1 MTTSFSTKSNQNI
14 EDPLYRLLFSDE
26 NEVKTEDK
34 TPSKSTKQIKKEK
47 PIIKKNKPVE
57 KTIDKI
63 EDKPL
68 TSKQTI
74 DNVKEIEEPKEEIQ
88 IEQKEEQIEFNPI
101 VIKPETDLD
110 VNNKSSILEHLVYNL
125 NKLKLPYKI
134 KTFGYHNKE
143 DDFIT
148 TEYTVID
155 DNSKN
160 TILIVH
166 LTKKQIRY
174 QVPSHQKENKKLSK
188 FAKNFQKQLKFTWLE
203 WF

>member
-1 MTTSFSTKSNQNI
+1 MTTAFSTKSNQNI

-26 NEVKTEDK
+26 DEVKTEDK
-34 TPSKSTKQIKKEK
+34 SPSKSTKQIKKEK
-47 PIIKKNKPVE
+47 PIIKKDKPVE

-63 EDKPL
+63 EEKPL
-68 TSKQTI
+68 TNNQTVN
-74 DNVKEIEEPKEEIQ
+74 DEPEKET
-88 IEQKEEQIEFNPI
+88 IEFNPI

-125 NKLKLPYKI
+125 NKLKIPHKI

-143 DDFIT
+143 DEFIT

-166 LTKKQIRY
+166 LTKKQVRY
-174 QVPSHQKENKKLSK
+174 QIPSHQKENKKLSK
-188 FAKNFQKQLKFTWLE
+188 FAKDFQKQLKFTWLE

>member
-1 MTTSFSTKSNQNI
+1 MTTAFSTKSNQNI

-26 NEVKTEDK
+26 DEVKTEDK
-34 TPSKSTKQIKKEK
+34 SPSKSTKQIKKEK
-47 PIIKKNKPVE
+47 PVE
-57 KTIDKI
+57 KTINKI
-63 EDKPL
+63 EEKPL
-68 TSKQTI
+68 TSKQTV
-74 DNVKEIEEPKEEIQ
+74 DDVKEIEEPKNTIQ
-88 IEQKEEQIEFNPI
+88 DKPEKETIEFNPI
-101 VIKPETDLD
+101 VIKPKTDLD

-125 NKLKLPYKI
+125 NKLKIPHKI

-166 LTKKQIRY
+166 LTKKQVRY

-188 FAKNFQKQLKFTWLE
+188 FAKDFQKKLKFTWLE

>member
-1 MTTSFSTKSNQNI
+1 MTTAFSTKSNQNI

-26 NEVKTEDK
+26 DEVKTEDK
-34 TPSKSTKQIKKEK
+34 SKNESISKQIEEK
-47 PIIKKNKPVE
+47 PSTIKPKVEKIKKDKPIEQTKVE
-57 KTIDKI
+57 QKI
-63 EDKPL
+63 EE
-68 TSKQTI
+68 T
-74 DNVKEIEEPKEEIQ
+74 KEAIQDEPEKET
-88 IEQKEEQIEFNPI
+88 IEFNPI

-125 NKLKLPYKI
+125 NKLKIPHKI

-143 DDFIT
+143 DEFIT
-148 TEYTVID
+148 TEYTIID

-166 LTKKQIRY
+166 LNKKQVRY
-174 QVPSHQKENKKLSK
+174 QIPSHQKENKKLSK
-188 FAKNFQKQLKFTWLE
+188 FAKDFQKQLKFTWLE

>member
-26 NEVKTEDK
+26 DEVKIEDK
-34 TPSKSTKQIKKEK
+34 TPSKSTKQIEEK
-47 PIIKKNKPVE
+47 PSTIKPKVEKIKKDKPVE
-57 KTIDKI
+57 QTKFEQKI
-63 EDKPL
+63 
-68 TSKQTI
+68 
-74 DNVKEIEEPKEEIQ
+74 KENKEAIQDEPK
-88 IEQKEEQIEFNPI
+88 KETIEFNPI

-125 NKLKLPYKI
+125 NKIKIPHTI
-134 KTFGYHNKE
+134 KTFGYHTT

-174 QVPSHQKENKKLSK
+174 QVPNHQKENKKLSK
-188 FAKNFQKQLKFTWLE
+188 FAKDFQKQLKFTWLE

>member
-1 MTTSFSTKSNQNI
+1 MTTAFSTKSNQNI

-26 NEVKTEDK
+26 DENKTENK
-34 TPSKSTKQIKKEK
+34 STPKSTKKIEKEK
-47 PIIKKNKPVE
+47 PIIKKDKHVK

-63 EDKPL
+63 EKKPL
-68 TSKQTI
+68 TSKQTV
-74 DNVKEIEEPKEEIQ
+74 DDVKEIEEPKKEIQ
-88 IEQKEEQIEFNPI
+88 VEEKEETIEFNPI

-110 VNNKSSILEHLVYNL
+110 ANNKSSILEHLVYNL
-125 NKLKLPYKI
+125 NKLKIPHKI
-134 KTFGYHNKE
+134 KNFGYHNKE
-143 DDFIT
+143 DEFIT

-155 DNSKN
+155 ENSKN

-166 LTKKQIRY
+166 LTKKQVRY
-174 QVPSHQKENKKLSK
+174 QIPSHQKENKKLSK

>member
-14 EDPLYRLLFSDE
+14 EDPLYRLLFSEDE
-26 NEVKTEDK
+26 EQEQQKQKIEE
-34 TPSKSTKQIKKEK
+34 SKPIKKDQTTIQK
-47 PIIKKNKPVE
+47 IKKDE
-57 KTIDKI
+57 QKTIDI
-63 EDKPL
+63 
-68 TSKQTI
+68 QF
-74 DNVKEIEEPKEEIQ
+74 EIQ
-88 IEQKEEQIEFNPI
+88 IDEPKIEPIEEKIEFNTI
-101 VIKPETDLD
+101 VIKPETELD
-110 VNNKSSILEHLVYNL
+110 ANNKSSILEHLVYNL
-125 NKLKLPYKI
+125 NKLKIPHTI
-134 KTFGYHNKE
+134 KTFGYHTK

-155 DNSKN
+155 ELSKN

-188 FAKNFQKQLKFTWLE
+188 FAKEFQKQLKYTWLE

>member
-1 MTTSFSTKSNQNI
+1 MTTAFSTKSNQNI

-26 NEVKTEDK
+26 DEVKIEDK
-34 TPSKSTKQIKKEK
+34 PPSKSTKQIKKEK
-47 PIIKKNKPVE
+47 PIIKKDKPVE

-63 EDKPL
+63 EEKPL
-68 TSKQTI
+68 TSKQTV
-74 DNVKEIEEPKEEIQ
+74 DDVKEIEEPKDTIQ
-88 IEQKEEQIEFNPI
+88 DETKKETIEFNPI
-101 VIKPETDLD
+101 VIKPETELD
-110 VNNKSSILEHLVYNL
+110 KEDKSSILEHLVYNL
-125 NKLKLPYKI
+125 NKLKIPHTI
-134 KTFGYHNKE
+134 KTFGYHTT

-155 DNSKN
+155 ENSKN

-166 LTKKQIRY
+166 LTKKQVRY

-188 FAKNFQKQLKFTWLE
+188 FAKDFQKQLKYTWLE

>member
-1 MTTSFSTKSNQNI
+1 MTTAFSTKSNQNI

-26 NEVKTEDK
+26 DEVKTEDK
-34 TPSKSTKQIKKEK
+34 SPSKSTKQIKKEK

-57 KTIDKI
+57 KTK
-63 EDKPL
+63 
-68 TSKQTI
+68 
-74 DNVKEIEEPKEEIQ
+74 V
-88 IEQKEEQIEFNPI
+88 EQKIKENKEAIQDEPEKETIEFNPI

-125 NKLKLPYKI
+125 NKLKIPHTI
-134 KTFGYHNKE
+134 KTFGYHTT
-143 DDFIT
+143 DDFII

-155 DNSKN
+155 ETSKN

-166 LTKKQIRY
+166 LTKKQVRY

-188 FAKNFQKQLKFTWLE
+188 FVKDFQKQLKFTWLE

>member
-1 MTTSFSTKSNQNI
+1 MTTAFSTKSNQNI

-26 NEVKTEDK
+26 DEVKIEDK
-34 TPSKSTKQIKKEK
+34 PKSESISKQIKKEK
-47 PIIKKNKPVE
+47 PIE

-68 TSKQTI
+68 TIKQTV
-74 DNVKEIEEPKEEIQ
+74 DDVKEIKEPKDTIQ
-88 IEQKEEQIEFNPI
+88 DEPKKETIEFNPI
-101 VIKPETDLD
+101 AIKPETDLD

-125 NKLKLPYKI
+125 NKLKIPHKI
-134 KTFGYHNKE
+134 KNFGYHNKE
-143 DDFIT
+143 DEFIT

-160 TILIVH
+160 TILIIH
-166 LTKKQIRY
+166 LTKKQVRY

-188 FAKNFQKQLKFTWLE
+188 FAKDFQKQLKFTWLE

>member
-1 MTTSFSTKSNQNI
+1 MTTAFSTKSNQNI

-26 NEVKTEDK
+26 YEVKIEDK
-34 TPSKSTKQIKKEK
+34 TKSESISKQIEEK
-47 PIIKKNKPVE
+47 TSTIKPKVEKIKKDKPVE
-57 KTIDKI
+57 KTK
-63 EDKPL
+63 
-68 TSKQTI
+68 
-74 DNVKEIEEPKEEIQ
+74 V
-88 IEQKEEQIEFNPI
+88 EQKIKENKEAIQDEPEKETIEFNPI

-125 NKLKLPYKI
+125 NKLKIPHTI
-134 KTFGYHNKE
+134 KTFGYHTT
-143 DDFIT
+143 DDFII

-155 DNSKN
+155 ETSKN

-166 LTKKQIRY
+166 LTKKQVRY

-188 FAKNFQKQLKFTWLE
+188 FAKDFQKQLKFTWLE

>member
-1 MTTSFSTKSNQNI
+1 MSTAFSTKSNQNI

-26 NEVKTEDK
+26 YEV
-34 TPSKSTKQIKKEK
+34 
-47 PIIKKNKPVE
+47 
-57 KTIDKI
+57 KI
-63 EDKPL
+63 EDK
-68 TSKQTI
+68 TKSESISKQ
-74 DNVKEIEEPKEEIQ
+74 IEEKTSTIKPKVEKIKKDKPVEQ
-88 IEQKEEQIEFNPI
+88 TKVEQKIKENKEAIQDEPEKETIEFNPI

-125 NKLKLPYKI
+125 NKLKIPHTI
-134 KTFGYHNKE
+134 KTFGYHTT
-143 DDFIT
+143 DDFII

-155 DNSKN
+155 ETSKN

-166 LTKKQIRY
+166 LTKKQVRY

-188 FAKNFQKQLKFTWLE
+188 FAKDFQKQLKFTWLE

>member
-26 NEVKTEDK
+26 DEVKIEDK
-34 TPSKSTKQIKKEK
+34 TPSKSTKQIEEK
-47 PIIKKNKPVE
+47 LSTIKPKVEKIKKDKPVE
-57 KTIDKI
+57 QTKFEQKI
-63 EDKPL
+63 
-68 TSKQTI
+68 
-74 DNVKEIEEPKEEIQ
+74 KENKEAIQDEPK
-88 IEQKEEQIEFNPI
+88 KETIEFNPI

-125 NKLKLPYKI
+125 NKLKIPHTI
-134 KTFGYHNKE
+134 KTFGYHTT

-174 QVPSHQKENKKLSK
+174 QVPNHQKENKKLSK
-188 FAKNFQKQLKFTWLE
+188 FAKDFQKQLKFTWLE

>member
-26 NEVKTEDK
+26 DEVKIEDK
-34 TPSKSTKQIKKEK
+34 TPSKSTKQIEEK
-47 PIIKKNKPVE
+47 PTTIKPKVEKIKKDKPVE
-57 KTIDKI
+57 QTKFEQKI
-63 EDKPL
+63 
-68 TSKQTI
+68 
-74 DNVKEIEEPKEEIQ
+74 KENKEAIQDEPK
-88 IEQKEEQIEFNPI
+88 KETIEFNPI

-125 NKLKLPYKI
+125 NKLKIPHTI
-134 KTFGYHNKE
+134 KTFGYHTT

-174 QVPSHQKENKKLSK
+174 QVPNHQKENKKLSK
-188 FAKNFQKQLKFTWLE
+188 FAKDFQKQF
-203 WF
+203 

>member
-1 MTTSFSTKSNQNI
+1 MSTAFSTKSNQNI

-26 NEVKTEDK
+26 DEVKIEDK
-34 TPSKSTKQIKKEK
+34 PKSESISKKIEEEK
-47 PIIKKNKPVE
+47 PIIKKDKPIE

-63 EDKPL
+63 EE
-68 TSKQTI
+68 I
-74 DNVKEIEEPKEEIQ
+74 IEEPKNTIQ
-88 IEQKEEQIEFNPI
+88 DEPKKETIEFNPI

-125 NKLKLPYKI
+125 NKLKIPHKI

-143 DDFIT
+143 DEFIT

-155 DNSKN
+155 DKYKN

-166 LTKKQIRY
+166 LTKKQVRY

-188 FAKNFQKQLKFTWLE
+188 FAKDFQKQLKFTWLE

>member
-1 MTTSFSTKSNQNI
+1 MTTAFSTKSNQNI

-26 NEVKTEDK
+26 YEV
-34 TPSKSTKQIKKEK
+34 
-47 PIIKKNKPVE
+47 
-57 KTIDKI
+57 KI
-63 EDKPL
+63 EDK
-68 TSKQTI
+68 TKSESISKQ
-74 DNVKEIEEPKEEIQ
+74 IEEKTSTIKPKVEKIKKDKPVEQ
-88 IEQKEEQIEFNPI
+88 TKVEQKIKENKEAIQDEPEKETIEFNPI

-125 NKLKLPYKI
+125 NKLKIPHTI
-134 KTFGYHNKE
+134 KTFGYHTT
-143 DDFIT
+143 DDFII

-155 DNSKN
+155 ETSKN

-166 LTKKQIRY
+166 LTKKQVRY

-188 FAKNFQKQLKFTWLE
+188 FAKDFQKQLKFTWLE

>member
-1 MTTSFSTKSNQNI
+1 MSTAFSTKSNQNI

-26 NEVKTEDK
+26 DEIETETEYK
-34 TPSKSTKQIKKEK
+34 PKSESISKQIKEESSPIKPKVEK
-47 PIIKKNKPVE
+47 IKKDKPVE
-57 KTIDKI
+57 QPKI
-63 EDKPL
+63 EK
-68 TSKQTI
+68 
-74 DNVKEIEEPKEEIQ
+74 PKEEIQ

-125 NKLKLPYKI
+125 NKLKIPHKI

-188 FAKNFQKQLKFTWLE
+188 FAKDFQKQLKFTWLE

>member
-1 MTTSFSTKSNQNI
+1 MTTAFSTKSNQNI

-26 NEVKTEDK
+26 DEVKTEDK
-34 TPSKSTKQIKKEK
+34 SPSKSTKQIKKEK
-47 PIIKKNKPVE
+47 PIIKKDKPVE

-63 EDKPL
+63 EEKPL
-68 TSKQTI
+68 TNNQTVN
-74 DNVKEIEEPKEEIQ
+74 DVKEIKKPKDTIQ
-88 IEQKEEQIEFNPI
+88 DETEKETIEFNPI

-125 NKLKLPYKI
+125 NKLKIPHKI

-143 DDFIT
+143 DEFIT

-166 LTKKQIRY
+166 LTKKQVRY
-174 QVPSHQKENKKLSK
+174 QIPSHQNENKKLSK
-188 FAKNFQKQLKFTWLE
+188 FAKDFQKQLKFTWLE

>member
-1 MTTSFSTKSNQNI
+1 MTTAFSTKSNQNI

-26 NEVKTEDK
+26 DEIKTEDK
-34 TPSKSTKQIKKEK
+34 PSLKSTKQIEEEK
-47 PIIKKNKPVE
+47 PIIKKDKPIE
-57 KTIDKI
+57 KTINKI
-63 EDKPL
+63 EEKPL
-68 TSKQTI
+68 TIKQTV
-74 DNVKEIEEPKEEIQ
+74 DDVKKIEETKNTIQDEPK
-88 IEQKEEQIEFNPI
+88 KETIEFNPI

-125 NKLKLPYKI
+125 NKLKIPHTI
-134 KTFGYHNKE
+134 KTFGYHTT
-143 DDFIT
+143 DDFII

-155 DNSKN
+155 ETSKN

-166 LTKKQIRY
+166 LTKKQVRY

-188 FAKNFQKQLKFTWLE
+188 FAKDFQKQLKFTWLE

>member
-1 MTTSFSTKSNQNI
+1 MTTAFSTKSNQNI
-14 EDPLYRLLFSDE
+14 EDPLYRLLFSDKDK
-26 NEVKTEDK
+26 VKTKDK
-34 TPSKSTKQIKKEK
+34 PPSKSTNQIKKEK
-47 PIIKKNKPVE
+47 PIIKKDKPVE

-63 EDKPL
+63 EEKPL
-68 TSKQTI
+68 TNKQTV
-74 DNVKEIEEPKEEIQ
+74 DDVKEIKEEIQ
-88 IEQKEEQIEFNPI
+88 IKQKEEQIEFNPI

-125 NKLKLPYKI
+125 NKLKIPHKI

-143 DDFIT
+143 DEFIT

-160 TILIVH
+160 TILIIH
-166 LTKKQIRY
+166 LTKKQVRY

-188 FAKNFQKQLKFTWLE
+188 FAKDFQKQLKFTWLE

>member
-1 MTTSFSTKSNQNI
+1 MTTAFSTKSNQNI

-26 NEVKTEDK
+26 DEV
-34 TPSKSTKQIKKEK
+34 
-47 PIIKKNKPVE
+47 
-57 KTIDKI
+57 KI
-63 EDKPL
+63 EDK
-68 TSKQTI
+68 TKSESISKQ
-74 DNVKEIEEPKEEIQ
+74 IEEKTSTIKPKVEKIKKDKPVEQ
-88 IEQKEEQIEFNPI
+88 TKVEQKIKENKEAIQDEPEKETIEFNPI

-125 NKLKLPYKI
+125 NKLKIPHTI
-134 KTFGYHNKE
+134 KTFGYHTT
-143 DDFIT
+143 DDFII

-155 DNSKN
+155 ETSKN

-166 LTKKQIRY
+166 LTKKQVRY

-188 FAKNFQKQLKFTWLE
+188 FAKDFQKQLKFTWLE

>member
-26 NEVKTEDK
+26 AEEKSEDK
-34 TPSKSTKQIKKEK
+34 PPTNKSITKKIEKEK
-47 PIIKKNKPVE
+47 PIQKETKPIKKPKVE
-57 KTIDKI
+57 KT
-63 EDKPL
+63 
-68 TSKQTI
+68 
-74 DNVKEIEEPKEEIQ
+74 IEEPKEEIQ
-88 IEQKEEQIEFNPI
+88 VEAKEKTIEFNPI

-125 NKLKLPYKI
+125 NKLKIPHKI

-143 DDFIT
+143 DEFIT

-188 FAKNFQKQLKFTWLE
+188 FAKDFQKQLKFTWLE